1 MVDRRLRAA
10 QSLSGLIFAV
20 FLLLH
25 LANQMSATLGPSA
38 YDRVQ
43 GELRAL
49 YRTPF
54 VEVALVLSP
63 LVVHMGLAVAM
74 MWRRGRK
81 QRDAL
86 TWPARLHRWCGR
98 LLLLVVLGHVA
109 ATRLPALL
117 DGVEPNF
124 AGIAFTFR
132 WIPLWFWPYYS
143 ALALAGWY
151 HLLYGA
157 VTALPQLGLR
167 RVAWLLPPKR
177 LGLIFALGAALL
189 LAAIVS
195 FGISDERSMQS
206 ETARWWLERT

>member
-25 LANQMSATLGPSA
+25 LANQMSAVLGASA

-43 GELRAL
+43 GELRRV
-49 YRTPF
+49 YRSPF
-54 VEVALVLSP
+54 VELALVLSP
-63 LVVHMGLAVAM
+63 LVVHMGLAVAT
-74 MWRRGRK
+74 MWRRGRRL
-81 QRDAL
+81 QAAPTL
-86 TWPARLHRWCGR
+86 PARLHRWSGR
-98 LLLLVVLGHVA
+98 LLLLFVLGHVA
-109 ATRLPALL
+109 ATRLPAVL

-143 ALALAGWY
+143 TLALAGWY
-151 HLLYGA
+151 HLLYGL
-157 VTALPQLGLR
+157 VTTLPQLGLR
-167 RVAWLLPPKR
+167 RVAWLLVPKR
-177 LGLIFALGAALL
+177 LGLVFVLGAALL

-195 FGISDERSMQS
+195 FGISDERVMQS
-206 ETARWWLERT
+206 ATARWWLERT